1 MTFPGTCGMPF
12 KENGAIFK
20 AALLTLISAI
30 LVGEELC
37 VGAGHP

>member
-1 MTFPGTCGMPF
+1 MSS

-20 AALLTLISAI
+20 AALLTLISVI
-30 LVGEELC
+30 LVGEEVC

>member
-1 MTFPGTCGMPF
+1 MTFPGTWGMSF

-20 AALLTLISAI
+20 AALLTLISTI
-30 LVGEELC
+30 LVGEEVC